1 MTPDFIQR
9 LQHLLMTV
17 LSTLIVSLIGLGS
30 WVVYTTHN
38 ASVSIPDLYDKMDQV
53 SHQIEQVRKDGDNR
67 DKDQSKR
74 NDQVDQLLKQHNMEI
89 SEALAEHN
97 REIDNSI
104 STMTATLDNHSTD
117 LRDLKNFVQSLR
129 DQKQVIIVHH
139 AEAEAPANSTQTP
152 VRTVGTILSELLG
165 VAPKHHRAGSGR
177 RPGQPKRT
185 R

>member
-1 MTPDFIQR
+1 MNPEFAR
-9 LQHLLMTV
+9 GLRSLLFTV
-17 LSTLIVSLIGLGS
+17 LGSLVLSLFTLGT
-30 WVVYTTHN
+30 WVVYTTQN
-38 ASVSIPDLYDKMDQV
+38 ASVSIPQLYGKIDQI

-67 DKDQSKR
+67 DQEQSRR
-74 NDQVDQLLKQHNMEI
+74 NDEVDKILRQHNLDI

-97 REIDNSI
+97 RQIDNSI
-104 STMTATLDNHSTD
+104 SNMTATLENHSRD
-117 LRDLKNFVQSLR
+117 LTDLKNFVQALK

-139 AEAEAPANSTQTP
+139 AEAEAPSTPTP
-152 VRTVGTILSELLG
+152 VRTVGNILSELLG